1 MAFDDLKVYTLSSVG
16 LLFSL
21 TDLHELLQVIVLIV
35 TGIPAAWKCFDF
47 IKKKYEDN
55 RKL

>member
-1 MAFDDLKVYTLSSVG
+1 MALDDLKVYTLSSVG

-21 TDLHELLQVIVLIV
+21 TDLHQVLQIVVLIV
-35 TGIPAAWKCFDF
+35 TGIPAAWKCLDF

-55 RKL
+55 R